1 MDLQHTRRG
10 EVARRLCQS
19 CEASS
24 GEVDGVGLLLGQAA
38 WPASTIEDWLCQC
51 THVLR
56 PTTSLAAFSSRGRT
70 GSPRKSVF
78 QQDNAKIHTAKLMLS
93 FFERYTVPLE
103 SHPVYSPDLNPI
115 EHVWTLL
122 KRQLQVNY
130 PDLIN
135 YPGGP
140 NKVKAKLAEV
150 LPLCWEK
157 IPSKQFEALWGSML
171 LRVQAVIDAKGW
183 YTCY

>member
-1 MDLQHTRRG
+1 
-10 EVARRLCQS
+10 
-19 CEASS
+19 
-24 GEVDGVGLLLGQAA
+24 
-38 WPASTIEDWLCQC
+38 
-51 THVLR
+51 
-56 PTTSLAAFSSRGRT
+56 
-70 GSPRKSVF
+70 
-78 QQDNAKIHTAKLMLS
+78 MLS

-103 SHPVYSPDLNPI
+103 SHPAYSPALNPI

-122 KRQLQVNY
+122 KQQLRVDY

-157 IPSKQFEALWGSML
+157 ISPKQFKALWGLMTL
-171 LRVQAVIDAKGW
+171 QV
-183 YTCY
+183 